1 MPGQSKL
8 TNAPVRANGD
18 SPGGRSRLRCG
29 EERCKSY
36 LLGLLGLMLPKRLA
50 GSKTGAASA
59 RESQRCNAR
68 SQTDRQTDRS
78 TTRLQKCPGECK
90 TRVGAQLGRLLA
102 TARATDGGGVC

>member
-1 MPGQSKL
+1 MGASAGRVCSYANRLRAAAARAMPGQSKL

-59 RESQRCNAR
+59 SESQRRKQGNAR
-68 SQTDRQTDRS
+68 RQT
-78 TTRLQKCPGECK
+78 
-90 TRVGAQLGRLLA
+90 GRKI
-102 TARATDGGGVC
+102 D